1 MMPRFGNGHGNAS
14 KMKKFTIAI
23 RQHSNSTLAIA
34 LLKKC
39 DKFFE
44 NFLDAFF
51 QDYEKAS

>member
-1 MMPRFGNGHGNAS
+1 
-14 KMKKFTIAI
+14 
-23 RQHSNSTLAIA
+23 

-51 QDYEKAS
+51 QDYEKASWKLIWKSF